1 MSDYLAP
8 QDIADDLGISVETVY
23 GWFSKGIGP
32 DRIKVGRHSR
42 TPRPSYERWLAART
56 VKGAA

>member
-1 MSDYLAP
+1 MSDYLTPA
-8 QDIADDLGISVETVY
+8 DIADDLGVPLQTVY
-23 GWFSKGIGP
+23 AWFSKGIGP

-42 TPRPSYERWLAART
+42 TPRASYQRWLAART